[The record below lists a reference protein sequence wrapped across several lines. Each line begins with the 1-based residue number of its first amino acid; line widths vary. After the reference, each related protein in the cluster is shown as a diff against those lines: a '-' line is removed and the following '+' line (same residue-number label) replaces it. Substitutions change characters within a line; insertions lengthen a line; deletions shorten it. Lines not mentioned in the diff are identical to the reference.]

1 VLGAGNATLTNSIGR
16 NVNADV
22 ERLRL
27 ETGAKVNGDL
37 KYASRDAMYLA
48 DGAAVAGQTVR
59 TERTHNEDRGGWEG
73 FGAWMGIYMIVSL
86 LLIALAAALL
96 IPRVPHR
103 ISDVALRDPLKAGVV
118 GLVAG
123 VLFPILFVSLLF
135 TVIGIPLALFL
146 ALVWLAILAAG
157 LLSFSYYL
165 GRLVWKAQRNPLLIM
180 LVGALIFLV
189 VLLVPFLGGLAIFIA
204 TCMGTGMVLIKLRDQ
219 IRRPIDDR
227 PATKPALHKS

>member
-1 VLGAGNATLTNSIGR
+1 
-16 NVNADV
+16 
-22 ERLRL
+22 
-27 ETGAKVNGDL
+27 
-37 KYASRDAMYLA
+37 
-48 DGAAVAGQTVR
+48 
-59 TERTHNEDRGGWEG
+59 
-73 FGAWMGIYMIVSL
+73 MGIYMIVSL